1 MAIKKV
7 DPLLKKESKGIFNQ
21 YLNRNDIGKQML
33 ESFMKNEAN
42 KNADGFVFKADSPRT
57 GVLTQCYG
65 ILTLAEYSKFNIDL
79 GANREIAAKINV
91 AFNDVLRRINADGDE
106 FNFGATP
113 YVSEEGDVKIY
124 IETVALVLRVAIEI
138 RRLLAVDYD
147 NDRNTI
153 EIDNKYV
160 NAPEGLT
167 DEETTLLEIAFT
179 EKLIVEC
186 IDVLDSSAL
195 KTNGGEGVDYF
206 LKGEAEPVYDR
217 DGKGMIYKGWSFTKI
232 PEDQHDKAET
242 SLYFTYLVC
251 DAYLAFYE
259 TFERSIKLVRLMRNN
274 LRAAQ
279 NDPENSE
286 ASGDTV
292 ETCQP
297 EKYGIDLSRFDE
309 ERLRDFYFI
318 KRIYHTFSAFN
329 KVILDAGHYVDSRF
343 ASIDTTK
350 DFFSYNFNVVTAQS
364 IEESSSSD
372 AIFNVLY
379 SINILMAAG
388 VDVDYQ
394 DKGKELEFYD
404 ALQYSVPNAQR
415 LYKKLTRLG
424 KDYIVDQY
432 ILKFNENIP
441 AANSESPQSVA
452 YQARLLRK
460 RFIIAANLMPLII
473 KTYNVLSKF
482 LTPYPQYEMRMYKD
496 YILQN
501 KMDDEWLWDK
511 EGFQL
516 INNFNYVS
524 ALRNFYDYYEE
535 YERPYALDKLKYIEE
550 MNSQVKAIEDESK
563 LKLQKQREASRN
575 VIKDLQDKNKKEI
588 ENLVQQYDE
597 KIALLNSEKDE
608 LENRKSPIEEE
619 IVKILKDNIEGVVV
633 ELFNKIIG
641 ENGRTTYGDEDLKTV
656 FKRAFLSYLSQGC
669 EKKINI
675 YAGVAEE
682 SDRARFLSL
691 YRDEDHLFEKR
702 LFDTLCDAIEFIDAR
717 NKS

>member
-21 YLNRNDIGKQML
+21 YLNRSDIGKQML
-33 ESFMKNEAN
+33 ESFMKIEVNR
-42 KNADGFVFKADSPRT
+42 NAEGFLFKADSPRV

-79 GANREIAAKINV
+79 GANKEVAAKINV
-91 AFNDVLRRINADGDE
+91 AFNDVLRRINADAE
-106 FNFGATP
+106 ELNFGATP
-113 YVSEEGDVKIY
+113 YVNEESDVKVY

-138 RRLLAVDYD
+138 RRLLAIDYD

-153 EIDNKYV
+153 ELDNKYV
-160 NAPEGLT
+160 CAPDGLT

-179 EKLIVEC
+179 ERLIVKC
-186 IDVLDSSAL
+186 IDVLDDAAL
-195 KTNGGEGVDYF
+195 KANGEDGIDYY
-206 LKGEAEPVYDR
+206 LKGETEPLYDR
-217 DGKGMIYKGWSFTKI
+217 NGKNMLYKGWTFTQI
-232 PEDQHDKAET
+232 PEDKHDKTET

-259 TFERSIKLVRLMRNN
+259 TFERSIKLVRKMRDN

-279 NDPENSE
+279 NDPENPD
-286 ASGDTV
+286 ASNDTV
-292 ETCQP
+292 ETCEP

-309 ERLRDFYFI
+309 EKLRDFYFI
-318 KRIYHTFSAFN
+318 KRIYHTFSTFN
-329 KVILDAGHYVDSRF
+329 KVIIDAGHYVDTKFSP
-343 ASIDTTK
+343 IDTTK

-372 AIFNVLY
+372 AVFNVLY

-415 LYKKLTRLG
+415 LYKKLARLG
-424 KDYIVDQY
+424 KEYIVEQY

-441 AANSESPQSVA
+441 SVNSDSPQSVA

-460 RFIIAANLMPLII
+460 RFIVAANLMPLII

-496 YILQN
+496 TILQN

-588 ENLVQQYDE
+588 ENIKQQYDE
-597 KIALLNSEKDE
+597 KIAELNAEKAE
-608 LENRKSPIEEE
+608 LELRKSPIEEE
-619 IVKILKDNIEGVVV
+619 IVKILDGCLEGSLKKV
-633 ELFNKIIG
+633 LNGIISA
-641 ENGRTTYGDEDLKTV
+641 NGRTTDENEDLQTV
-656 FKRAFLSYLSQGC
+656 LRRALVSYVGAQCADTLDIWGEIDESSREVF
-669 EKKINI
+669 EKKFKDKDHMMEFALFNAWCDTITERI
-675 YAGVAEE
+675 KAG
-682 SDRARFLSL
+682 
-691 YRDEDHLFEKR
+691 
-702 LFDTLCDAIEFIDAR
+702 
-717 NKS
+717 KS